1 MKERKGKSSPKLK
14 KNPQVDHTRIN
25 PVMHHKSK
33 VSLLS
38 SVSSRMLSL
47 NFSIE
52 QLPGLS
58 AKDCAIF
65 KNQGIITTQDLLQR
79 AGRSRSQQEALAA
92 ALGMRWQFLYKWLVF
107 ADLARIS
114 GIGCQYCG
122 LIVHSGIGSIE
133 QLAQTPVGKLH
144 AGIKRLQVQTLQRT
158 DLCPS
163 LQEMSSWIRQA
174 QQLAARK
181 SNNNWYFGSTH

>member
-1 MKERKGKSSPKLK
+1 MNERKAKLK
-14 KNPQVDHTRIN
+14 PKSKQNLQVSATTIN
-25 PVMHHKSK
+25 PVLPRKSK
-33 VSLLS
+33 VSPAT
-38 SVSSRMLSL
+38 SVVLSL
-47 NFSIE
+47 NFPIE

-58 AKDCAIF
+58 AKDYTIF
-65 KNQGIITTQDLLQR
+65 KSQGIITTQALLQR

-122 LIVHSGIGSIE
+122 LIVHSGVGSIE
-133 QLAQTPVGKLH
+133 QLAQTSVGKLH
-144 AGIKRLQVQTLQRT
+144 EGIKRLQVQTLQRT

-163 LQEMSSWIRQA
+163 LQEMSSWIKQA
-174 QQLAARK
+174 QQLVARK
-181 SNNNWYFGSTH
+181 NMRE